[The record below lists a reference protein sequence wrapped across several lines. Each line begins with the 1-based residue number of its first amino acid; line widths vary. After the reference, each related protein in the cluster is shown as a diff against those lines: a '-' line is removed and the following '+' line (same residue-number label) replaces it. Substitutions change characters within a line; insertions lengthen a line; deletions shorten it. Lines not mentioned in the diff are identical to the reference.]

1 MNHEAVEK
9 NVGLLGVLI
18 ALVISVGG
26 LVEIVPLYFQ
36 AVGDA
41 AGAGHQAVRRRCSSR
56 AATSTSARAATSATR
71 R

>member
-9 NVGLLGVLI
+9 KVGLLGVLI

-36 AVGDA
+36 QHGDA
-41 AGAGHQAVRRRCSSR
+41 AGTRHRALRRRCGSR
-56 AATSTSARAATSATR
+56 AATSTSAKAATSATR